1 MISTLFKP
9 NRRWFVPE
17 VVQTSAM
24 DCGPAA
30 LKCLLEGFFIPVSYG
45 RLREACQTDVDGT
58 SIDTL
63 EEVAVQLGLQAEQ
76 VMVPPDHLFLPEA
89 NTLPAI
95 AVVRLPSGITH
106 FLVIWRTLGPFVQV
120 MDSGSGRRWLTR
132 QQLLDELY
140 LHQLAVPAAGWR
152 EWAGSAEFLH
162 PLRRRLTQL
171 GLSSQ
176 VVETQLATAIAD
188 PSWYALAK
196 LDAATR
202 MVAAV
207 VRTGGLRRGEEASR
221 VLVQLCHP
229 AACEPTSPLETI
241 PQLYWSVRPVIH
253 VSMAQE
259 ADPMEVPHEDAHED
273 DVEPELHLR
282 GAVLVC
288 VRGRTNLDP
297 TPPVPGQIEDV
308 AAPASLSP
316 DLAAALAEAPSRP
329 SWALLKLLRAD
340 GLFAPTVLLFTLFLA
355 AGAVV
360 LEALLLRSLFD
371 LGRLLSTHVQRMGA
385 ISLILAFAVLLLAL
399 EWLLTGSLLRMGR
412 KLENRLRIAFLTKL
426 PELGDRYF
434 QSRLVSD
441 MAERSHSIH
450 KLRLLPDLG
459 RQLLRSTFEIILTTA
474 GIIWLAPESAWL
486 VVLSAS
492 SAIGVP
498 LLAHAYLT
506 TQDLRVRTHLGALG
520 RFYHDAMLGL
530 APIRTHG
537 AEPAI
542 RREHESLLV
551 EWARASQGFVNAMV
565 TVEGAQMLLG
575 FGLATWLLFRHLGL
589 ASDAAGLLLLVYW
602 ALSLPLLGQELVLAA
617 RQYPTLRNTTLRM
630 LEPLGAPSANP
641 SLDQPGDEALHSAV
655 EDGSYPSST
664 SRGVAVTLQNV
675 TVRAAGHTIL
685 HDITL
690 NLAPGSHVALVG
702 ASGAGK
708 SSLVGL
714 LLGWHRAV
722 AGQVSIDGQPFT
734 AARLEELR
742 NQTAWVDPAVQLWNR
757 TLLANLRYGGSDPLS
772 TALDRIINQADLL
785 TVLEKMTDGLQTE
798 LGEGGALVSGGE
810 GQRVRLGRAMLRSD
824 VRLVILDE
832 PFRGLD
838 RVQRGLL
845 LQRAR
850 VWWRNATLICIT
862 HDISETEQFE
872 RVVVMAQGRI
882 IEDGTPQALAAQPTS
897 HYRAMLDDE
906 EGVRTQLWSAAAWRH
921 MSIADGK
928 VTRDDC

>member
-1 MISTLFKP
+1 MIATLFKP

-63 EEVAVQLGLQAEQ
+63 EEVAIQLGLQAEQ
-76 VMVPPDHLFLPEA
+76 IMVPPDHLFLPEA

-120 MDSGSGRRWLTR
+120 MDSGAGRRWLTR
-132 QQLLDELY
+132 QQLLAELY
-140 LHQLAVPAAGWR
+140 LHQVVVPAAGWR
-152 EWAGSAEFLH
+152 EWAGSDEFLR
-162 PLRRRLTQL
+162 PLRRRLTNL
-171 GLSSQ
+171 GLSPQ
-176 VVETQLATAIAD
+176 VVEAQLATAAVELG
-188 PSWYALAK
+188 WYAVAK

-202 MVAAV
+202 MVAAL
-207 VRTGGLRRGEEASR
+207 VRAGGLRRGGEASR

-229 AACEPTSPLETI
+229 ADGERTSPLETI
-241 PQLYWSVRPVIH
+241 PPLYWSVRPVIH
-253 VSMAQE
+253 TPMTQAADPSEMPRE
-259 ADPMEVPHEDAHED
+259 ADYEADREDGAEA
-273 DVEPELHLR
+273 ELHLR

-288 VRGRTNLDP
+288 VRGRTSLDP
-297 TPPVPGQIEDV
+297 TPS
-308 AAPASLSP
+308 ATAPTEATAEPTSLSP
-316 DLAAALAEAPSRP
+316 DLVAALAEAPTQP
-329 SWALLKLLRAD
+329 SWTLIKLLCAD
-340 GLFAPTVLLFTLFLA
+340 GLFAPTVLLLTLFLA

-360 LEALLLRSLFD
+360 LEAILLRSLLD
-371 LGRLLSTHVQRMGA
+371 LGGLLSTPVQRMGA
-385 ISLILAFAVLLLAL
+385 MSLTLAFAVLLLAL

-426 PELGDRYF
+426 PKLGDRYF

-459 RQLLRSTFEIILTTA
+459 RQLLRSTFEILLTAT
-474 GIIWLAPESAWL
+474 GLLWLAPDSAWL
-486 VVLSAS
+486 VVLAAF

-498 LLAHAYLT
+498 LFAHPHLT
-506 TQDLRVRTHLGALG
+506 ILDLRVRTHLGALG

-551 EWARASQGFVNAMV
+551 EWARASQGFVSAMV
-565 TVEGAQMLLG
+565 TVEGVQMLLG
-575 FGLATWLLFRHLGL
+575 FGLATWLIFRQL
-589 ASDAAGLLLLVYW
+589 ALAGDAAGLLLLVYW
-602 ALSLPLLGQELVLAA
+602 SLSLPLLGQELVLAA

-630 LEPLGAPSANP
+630 LEPLGAPAANTLLSQAADDMPASSAAH
-641 SLDQPGDEALHSAV
+641 GA
-655 EDGSYPSST
+655 
-664 SRGVAVTLQNV
+664 GVAIALQNV

-690 NLAPGSHVALVG
+690 NLAPGSHVAIVG

-722 AGQVSIDGQPFT
+722 AGQLFVDGQPLT
-734 AARLEELR
+734 AARLEDLR
-742 NQTAWVDPAVQLWNR
+742 TQTAWVDPAVQLWNR
-757 TLLANLRYGGSDPLS
+757 TLLDNLRYGGPDAWSMS
-772 TALDRIINQADLL
+772 LDRIINQAELL
-785 TVLEKMTDGLQTE
+785 TVLEKMTDGLQTP

-838 RVQRGLL
+838 RTQRRLL

-862 HDISETEQFE
+862 HDICETEQFE
-872 RVVVMAQGRI
+872 RVVVMAQGQI
-882 IEDGTPQALAAQPTS
+882 VEDGAPHALAAQPTS
-897 HYRAMLDDE
+897 HYRTLLNGE
-906 EGVRTQLWSAAAWRH
+906 KEVYKHLWSAAEWRRL
-921 MSIADGK
+921 SITDGK
-928 VTRDDC
+928 VTSDG

>member
-1 MISTLFKP
+1 MIATLFKS

-17 VVQTSAM
+17 VIQTSAM

-30 LKCLLEGFFIPVSYG
+30 LKCLLEGFFIPISYG
-45 RLREACQTDVDGT
+45 RLREACQTDIDGT

-76 VMVPPDHLFLPEA
+76 IMVPPDHLFLPEA

-95 AVVRLPSGITH
+95 AVVRLPNGITH
-106 FLVIWRTLGPFVQV
+106 FLVIWRTFGPFVQV

-132 QQLLDELY
+132 QQLLAELY
-140 LHQLAVPAAGWR
+140 HHQIVVPAAGWR
-152 EWAGSAEFLH
+152 EWAGSDEFLH
-162 PLRRRLTQL
+162 PLRRRLMQL
-171 GLSSQ
+171 GIPDQ
-176 VVETQLATAIAD
+176 MAKAQIATATAD
-188 PSWYALAK
+188 SDWYALAK

-202 MVAAV
+202 MVAAL
-207 VRTGGLRRGEEASR
+207 VRAGGLRRGGEASR
-221 VLVQLCHP
+221 VLAQLCHP
-229 AACEPTSPLETI
+229 AADERTSPSEMI
-241 PQLYWSVRPVIH
+241 PPLYWSVCPVLH
-253 VSMAQE
+253 TTAQTTDLTDMPTE
-259 ADPMEVPHEDAHED
+259 AVRED
-273 DVEPELHLR
+273 DAEDDAEVELYLR

-288 VRGRTNLDP
+288 IRGRTSLDP
-297 TPPVPGQIEDV
+297 TPSAPGQPE
-308 AAPASLSP
+308 ASTEPASLSP
-316 DLAAALAEAPSRP
+316 ELVAALAEAPSRP
-329 SWALLKLLRAD
+329 SWVLLKLLRAD
-340 GLFAPTVLLFTLFLA
+340 GLFAPTVLLLTLFLA

-360 LEALLLRSLFD
+360 LEALLLRSLLD
-371 LGRLLSTHVQRMGA
+371 LGRLLNTPVQRMGA
-385 ISLILAFAVLLLAL
+385 IGLTLAFAVLLLAL
-399 EWLLTGSLLRMGR
+399 EWSLTGSLLRMGR

-459 RQLLRSTFEIILTTA
+459 RQLLRSTFEILLISA

-486 VVLSAS
+486 VVLSAI

-498 LLAHAYLT
+498 LFAHAYLT

-551 EWARASQGFVNAMV
+551 EWARASQGFINAMV

-575 FGLATWLLFRHLGL
+575 FGLATWLLLRHLAL
-589 ASDAAGLLLLVYW
+589 AGDAAGLLLLVYW

-630 LEPLGAPSANP
+630 LEPLGAPSSDTA
-641 SLDQPGDEALHSAV
+641 LAQPI
-655 EDGSYPSST
+655 DGLPPSSAANGA
-664 SRGVAVTLQNV
+664 GVAIALQNV

-685 HDITL
+685 HNITL
-690 NLAPGSHVALVG
+690 NLAPGSHVAVVG

-722 AGQVSIDGQPFT
+722 VGQVFIDDQPFT

-742 NQTAWVDPAVQLWNR
+742 HQTAWVDPAVQLWNR
-757 TLLANLRYGGSDPLS
+757 TLFDNLRYGGPDALP
-772 TALDRIINQADLL
+772 TALDRIIHQADLL
-785 TVLEKMTDGLQTE
+785 SVLEKMTDGLQTE

-810 GQRVRLGRAMLRSD
+810 GQRVRLGRAMLRPD

-838 RVQRGLL
+838 RAQRRLL

-850 VWWRNATLICIT
+850 AWWRNATLICIT
-862 HDISETEQFE
+862 HDICETEQFE
-872 RVVVMAQGRI
+872 RVLVMAEGQI
-882 IEDGTPQALAAQPTS
+882 VEDGAPLTLAAQATS
-897 HYRAMLDDE
+897 HYRAMLNRE
-906 EGVRTQLWSAAAWRH
+906 EEVYKHLWSAAEWRH

-928 VTRDDC
+928 VIGDGW